1 MEDAR
6 FRYAYT
12 AQGQVESV
20 SDSAGQPI
28 ATYRYNSLGQRVAKT
43 VHGVTTYTLW
53 QAGNRVAEIDGDGNI
68 QAQYLYL
75 AEGQRSTPI
84 AKLAGEQTYY
94 IHADHRGAPL
104 AMTDAQQAIVW
115 RANVSPWGTAQTTGP
130 ASLNLRLPGQYYD
143 EETGLHDNWHRTY
156 DPSTGRYLQPD
167 PLGYPDGPDAY
178 LYVSGDPVN
187 RVDSMGLYA
196 EDVHYYMT
204 YFLALLAGIDAKQ
217 ARVIAMAA
225 QTIDN
230 VNPYTDAFPS
240 LAAGGNLDA
249 RERYHFT
256 QDGFDPEPGAGD
268 ILYTTEYDPNT
279 GMEYQVASYSSEYQL
294 RRLSAW
300 NNTQIQT
307 LHGYAVSAGDQYGAC
322 MKGQFYGEYLHALE
336 DVFGHRKANNDP
348 YGATQGHWYDGT
360 NPDMTYN
367 DGAWQNNEQRTLEM
381 ERVVFERLQ
390 SDFGREATDKD
401 GFPIQFS
408 DIEGFLRDE
417 WNKETSNA
425 KKMTMLDSKLS
436 ELLGKK
442 TEIPPY
448 EKLVG
453 LGCRLK
459 YLRDAHLINADGK
472 ATSDAESQ
480 YPGAILETKTEGAAE
495 CSPPQ

>member
-1 MEDAR
+1 
-6 FRYAYT
+6 
-12 AQGQVESV
+12 
-20 SDSAGQPI
+20 
-28 ATYRYNSLGQRVAKT
+28 
-43 VHGVTTYTLW
+43 
-53 QAGNRVAEIDGDGNI
+53 
-68 QAQYLYL
+68 
-75 AEGQRSTPI
+75 
-84 AKLAGEQTYY
+84 
-94 IHADHRGAPL
+94 
-104 AMTDAQQAIVW
+104 
-115 RANVSPWGTAQTTGP
+115 
-130 ASLNLRLPGQYYD
+130 
-143 EETGLHDNWHRTY
+143 
-156 DPSTGRYLQPD
+156 
-167 PLGYPDGPDAY
+167 
-178 LYVSGDPVN
+178 
-187 RVDSMGLYA
+187 MGLYA

-217 ARVIAMAA
+217 AWVIATAA

-230 VNPYTDAFPS
+230 VNPYTDALPS
-240 LAAGGNLDA
+240 VAAGGNLDA

-256 QDGFDPEPGAGD
+256 QDGFDPQPGTGD

-279 GMEYQVASYSSEYQL
+279 GTEFQVASYSPEYQL

-408 DIEGFLRDE
+408 DIEGFLKD
-417 WNKETSNA
+417 WNHVGEIGKNSAEKKKWLDNKLTAIFGKDTKIPVYKE
-425 KKMTMLDSKLS
+425 
-436 ELLGKK
+436 E
-442 TEIPPY
+442 
-448 EKLVG
+448 VG

-472 ATSDAESQ
+472 ATGDATTN
-480 YPGAILETKTEGAAE
+480 YPGAILDTKTEGAAE
-495 CSPPQ
+495 CNSPV